1 MLIDILDRL
10 ILEFIV
16 ERFSLFGLGHS
27 HTLLSLAHLFTMM
40 LYLLCYPS
48 LFFLSTFYA
57 NTKGTKTLTKRV
69 HYLIAG
75 QRKKKTSKILLSL
88 AFIIPL
94 LSNSI
99 IFEAWYTETENT
111 EGTYSEEEFKSKSY
125 IIDHGDGTYDL
136 YLDGQAFP
144 IESPDRPEFEGIKI
158 FKE

>member
-1 MLIDILDRL
+1 MDNQPVSIQAGSRIARK
-10 ILEFIV
+10 
-16 ERFSLFGLGHS
+16 
-27 HTLLSLAHLFTMM
+27 
-40 LYLLCYPS
+40 
-48 LFFLSTFYA
+48 A
-57 NTKGTKTLTKRV
+57 NRGTKTLTKRV

-99 IFEAWYTETENT
+99 IFEAWYTETEDT

-136 YLDGQAFP
+136 YLDGQAFS

>member
-1 MLIDILDRL
+1 MDNQPISIQAGSRIAEKSQQGNKNAD
-10 ILEFIV
+10 
-16 ERFSLFGLGHS
+16 H
-27 HTLLSLAHLFTMM
+27 
-40 LYLLCYPS
+40 
-48 LFFLSTFYA
+48 
-57 NTKGTKTLTKRV
+57 

-99 IFEAWYTETENT
+99 IFEAWYTETEDT

-136 YLDGQAFP
+136 YLDGQAFS

>member
-1 MLIDILDRL
+1 M
-10 ILEFIV
+10 
-16 ERFSLFGLGHS
+16 
-27 HTLLSLAHLFTMM
+27 TL
-40 LYLLCYPS
+40 
-48 LFFLSTFYA
+48 
-57 NTKGTKTLTKRV
+57 
-69 HYLIAG
+69 
-75 QRKKKTSKILLSL
+75 SKILLSL

-99 IFEAWYTETENT
+99 IFEAWYTETEDT

-136 YLDGQAFP
+136 YLDGQAFS

>member
-1 MLIDILDRL
+1 MDNQPSPSKQDRA
-10 ILEFIV
+10 
-16 ERFSLFGLGHS
+16 
-27 HTLLSLAHLFTMM
+27 LLRKV
-40 LYLLCYPS
+40 
-48 LFFLSTFYA
+48 
-57 NTKGTKTLTKRV
+57 NRGTKTLTKRV

-99 IFEAWYTETENT
+99 IFEAWYTETEDT

-136 YLDGQAFP
+136 YLDGQAFS